1 MILLFHLIVRVI
13 FFPFHSIRLKM
24 QFNFKHS
31 LKMIIIMIE
40 VKMQSVLKL
49 KGVMPLNAPHFVVHI
64 IAVQVSGQAIF
75 IGAES

>member
-1 MILLFHLIVRVI
+1 
-13 FFPFHSIRLKM
+13 
-24 QFNFKHS
+24 
-31 LKMIIIMIE
+31 MIIIMIE

-75 IGAES
+75 IGAESFVASMDVDGVCLRVVHTAVPIATLNQRPTSL